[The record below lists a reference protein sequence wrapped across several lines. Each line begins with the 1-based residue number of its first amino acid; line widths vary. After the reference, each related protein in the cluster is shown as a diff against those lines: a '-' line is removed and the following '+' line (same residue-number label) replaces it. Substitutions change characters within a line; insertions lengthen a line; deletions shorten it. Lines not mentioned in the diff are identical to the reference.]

1 MTVPA
6 TAKMYINVTNR
17 IRMKAIDCWE
27 SVEHV
32 TIVHQYNKTEHSTA
46 QQSAQSRVEW
56 SRVESRVEQSRAEQ
70 SRVE

>member
-46 QQSAQSRVEW
+46 QHSRVPRVEW
-56 SRVESRVEQSRAEQ
+56 SGVE
-70 SRVE
+70 

>member
-46 QQSAQSRVEW
+46 ECP
-56 SRVESRVEQSRAEQ
+56 E
-70 SRVE
+70 